1 MGFIYINENEC
12 IKTIKRNDHYTK
24 LEKPEAQE
32 LEYKILTRLNN
43 NFECIC
49 KKKKENHF
57 PIVKKKLSATK
68 FRGPGLLLSYC
79 GKCLK
84 FGKQNHQRGGPA
96 GYFYNKEQDEIDDI
110 PEQIDCIIHNLKRN
124 NIIQIDEGFMG
135 QNLTIKNKT
144 LYMIDFGMAF
154 ESDKK
159 FPFPPSSGHVKNF
172 MSSLQMK
179 HYYKYLKILLNWIM
193 KNNKLFHE
201 KYRNNKHGFAALG
214 RKQIIDKLEREISP
228 R

>member
-1 MGFIYINENEC
+1 MGFTYINENEC
-12 IKTIKRNDHYTK
+12 IKIINKYDRFTNLKG
-24 LEKPEAQE
+24 PEAQE

-43 NFECIC
+43 NFKCMC

-57 PIVKKKLSATK
+57 PIVKKKVK
-68 FRGPGLLLSYC
+68 DYGLLLSYC

-84 FGKQNHQRGGPA
+84 FGKQKFDAQGGPP

-159 FPFPPSSGHVKNF
+159 IPFTSEHVKNF

-179 HYYKYLKILLNWIM
+179 HYYKYLKILLIWIM

-201 KYRNNKHGFAALG
+201 KYKNNKRGFVGLG